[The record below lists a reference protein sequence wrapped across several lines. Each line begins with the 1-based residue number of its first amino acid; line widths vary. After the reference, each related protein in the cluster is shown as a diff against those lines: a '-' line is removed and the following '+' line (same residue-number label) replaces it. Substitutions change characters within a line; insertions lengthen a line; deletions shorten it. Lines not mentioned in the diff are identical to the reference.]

1 MASKKKNE
9 ATNVAS
15 PRSSPRSRGQLEQDK
30 MTAQMQELVGRLS
43 EILGNDFIKMEVE
56 PILKINKKKLN

>member
-9 ATNVAS
+9 ATTVAS
-15 PRSSPRSRGQLEQDK
+15 SRSSPRSRGQLEQDK

-43 EILGNDFIKMEVE
+43 EILGDNFIKMEVE

>member
-1 MASKKKNE
+1 MVKKQKNE

-15 PRSSPRSRGQLEQDK
+15 SRSSPRSRGQLEQDK
-30 MTAQMQELVGRLS
+30 MTAKMQELVGRLS

>member
-1 MASKKKNE
+1 MVKKQKNE
-9 ATNVAS
+9 ATTVAS
-15 PRSSPRSRGQLEQDK
+15 SRSSSRSRGQLEQDK